1 MQRNVLGILAA
12 VLLVGGL
19 ALWLFAPTAAGVI
32 GLGMVRLGIMF
43 AAIWL
48 AIPNFRVIFAKFP
61 PWLIAATLAGVVI
74 GLWQKQTLPL
84 VIPLLIVLWVIGP
97 KWLGKQRNDGRG

>member
-12 VLLVGGL
+12 ALLVVGV
-19 ALWLFAPTAAGVI
+19 ARWLVAPTGAGVI

-43 AAIWL
+43 AAVWL
-48 AIPNFRVIFAKFP
+48 AIPNFRVIFARFP
-61 PWLIAATLAGVVI
+61 PWLIATTLAGVVI
-74 GLWQKQTLPL
+74 GVWQRQTLPL

-97 KWLGKQRNDGRG
+97 KWFGNRSGG